1 MSKDNTRSVEYQV
14 RKILLALSDEER
26 KIFTAVYRIEREKL
40 YLKQPSVR
48 DDILA
53 EIRKVIK

>member
-1 MSKDNTRSVEYQV
+1 VSKDNTQSVEYQLK
-14 RKILLALSDEER
+14 KILLALSEEER
-26 KIFTAVYRIEREKL
+26 KIFTAVFRIEREKL
-40 YLKQPSVR
+40 FLKQPSVK

>member
-1 MSKDNTRSVEYQV
+1 MSKDNTQSVEYQLK
-14 RKILLALSDEER
+14 KILLALSEEER
-26 KIFTAVYRIEREKL
+26 KIFTAVFRIEREKL
-40 YLKQPSVR
+40 FLKQPSVK